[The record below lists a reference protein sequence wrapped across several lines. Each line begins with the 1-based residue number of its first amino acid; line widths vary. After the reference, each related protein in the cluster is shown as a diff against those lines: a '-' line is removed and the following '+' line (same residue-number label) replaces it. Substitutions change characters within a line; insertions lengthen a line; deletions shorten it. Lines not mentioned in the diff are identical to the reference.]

1 MAGGIP
7 MAMHAYRLNHYEE
20 LGIARD
26 ADAEAIRTAYRTL
39 AKQLHPDLSDGDG
52 RESKEAFFRVQE
64 AYDVLRDPQR
74 RARYDHELSHR
85 TATAQAARL
94 AAQRRARRRATPVPP
109 LVPGR
114 PPARGLGLGGYL
126 AALGL
131 VVIVAGG
138 IVAWQ
143 LYFRP
148 EPQPIIIVKVD
159 PDARSRAARGSAP
172 ATPELPADPGILT
185 KEVDRIVQAQ
195 VERVEAAKKRL
206 ETQLSELEAHKP
218 APKTDLPREVPTL
231 LVSRVECIGRGTNI
245 VLSRENGVAR
255 ISYDN
260 GPVMEPRIRDLGT
273 GSVLVSRIE
282 PTNKIAIAFTKGD
295 RTGTTLLMF
304 DQAGSVQQTFNVEC
318 TVAAF

>member
-1 MAGGIP
+1 
-7 MAMHAYRLNHYEE
+7 MAMHAYRLNHYEQ

-39 AKQLHPDLSDGDG
+39 AKQLHPDLSDGGGSD
-52 RESKEAFFRVQE
+52 SKEAFLRVQE

-85 TATAQAARL
+85 AATAQAARL
-94 AAQRRARRRATPVPP
+94 AAQRRIRRRATPVPP
-109 LVPGR
+109 LAPGR
-114 PPARGLGLGGYL
+114 PAPRSVGLGGYL

-138 IVAWQ
+138 IVVWQ
-143 LYFRP
+143 MYFRP

-159 PDARSRAARGSAP
+159 PDGRGRAGRGASAT
-172 ATPELPADPGILT
+172 TPELPADPGILT

-195 VERVEAAKKRL
+195 VERVEAAKKRMQ
-206 ETQLSELEAHKP
+206 TQLSELDARKP
-218 APKTDLPREVPTL
+218 PPKSDLPRAVPSL
-231 LVSRVECIGRGTNI
+231 LASRVECIGRGTNI
-245 VLSRENGVAR
+245 VLSRENGIAR

-295 RTGTTLLMF
+295 RNGTTLLMF